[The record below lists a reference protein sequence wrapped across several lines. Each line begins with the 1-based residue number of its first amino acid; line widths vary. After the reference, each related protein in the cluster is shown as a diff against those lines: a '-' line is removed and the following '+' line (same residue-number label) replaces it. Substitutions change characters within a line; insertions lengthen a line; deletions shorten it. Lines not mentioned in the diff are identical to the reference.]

1 MVAAEGWEEE
11 MERCLVDAGFQF
23 GMLEK
28 FCREMSRWRGELHNN
43 VNVLSAAELYTKN
56 G

>member
-1 MVAAEGWEEE
+1 MAVEGWQEG
-11 MERCLVDAGFQF
+11 MERCLVDAGLQF

-28 FCREMSRWRGELHNN
+28 FCREMARWQGELHNN
-43 VNVLSAAELYTKN
+43 VNALSATELYTKN